1 MYSKTCY
8 TPGVYTEGGRYFEW
22 PLFQM
27 GVILDGCY
35 FEWALFWMGVISDGR
50 YFGWALF
57 WAGVIWGFYCMSIA
71 DRKMAER
78 KKSEG

>member
-1 MYSKTCY
+1 MKDIDHLMPSTCTVIHAIPRAY
-8 TPGVYTEGGRYFEW
+8 TRRVGVISNGRYFRWALFWAGVISNGRYFE
-22 PLFQM
+22 
-27 GVILDGCY
+27 
-35 FEWALFWMGVISDGR
+35 
-50 YFGWALF
+50 WALF